1 MSFCADFLTQID
13 MLSFQV
19 RYTWELRVAGKHLST
34 AVPVQWRGCSIGCLD
49 FLNVAPGDNT
59 TTDESDPEL
68 VPVSLNKGFTFSD
81 DEW

>member
-1 MSFCADFLTQID
+1 
-13 MLSFQV
+13 V
-19 RYTWELRVAGKHLST
+19 RYTWELRIAGKHLPT

-49 FLNVAPGDNT
+49 FLNVVAGDNT